1 MRLGKRSGARGSAM
15 IRRRVGTVLTA
26 LMALLAVGTS
36 GADVPAGAKGGWQK
50 HEYSFVSM
58 GFTSTY
64 SCDGLADKLKR
75 LLLAAGARADAK
87 AQAGPCAS
95 DFGHP
100 ETLARADL
108 IFYTL
113 TPDAA
118 DKPAE
123 GARADGA
130 WRPVLFAQRSPRELS
145 LGDCE
150 LVEQF
155 RAQLLPMF
163 ATRAIE
169 DKTTCIPHQDAGSV
183 IYLKFESFAPLPAGK
198 PVK

>member
-1 MRLGKRSGARGSAM
+1 MVTR
-15 IRRRVGTVLTA
+15 I
-26 LMALLAVGTS
+26 LMALVLLLSAS
-36 GADVPAGAKGGWQK
+36 APAGADQPAAANGSWQK

-64 SCDGLADKLKR
+64 SCDGLADQLKR

-87 AQAGPCAS
+87 ASAGPCPS

-100 ETLARADL
+100 EKLARADL
-108 IFYTL
+108 VFYTL
-113 TPDAA
+113 TPDSGG
-118 DKPAE
+118 KPAE
-123 GARADGA
+123 GPRAEGA
-130 WRPVLFAQRSPRELS
+130 WRPVLLARSSPRELG

-163 ATRAIE
+163 ATRGIE
-169 DKTTCIPHQDAGSV
+169 DKTTCIPHQDSGSV
-183 IYLKFESFAPLPAGK
+183 IYLHFESFAALPSK
-198 PVK
+198 PPK